1 MSSALRQA
9 AVAVSRRRLSS
20 GTPAEPLA
28 PPKPKQRVPW
38 GIIALPGMCNI
49 SHVTCMYTG
58 IYIHVHDVLATLGTR
73 PALAD
78 LVEPCPALAV
88 LEKRVHV

>member
-1 MSSALRQA
+1 MFEC
-9 AVAVSRRRLSS
+9 
-20 GTPAEPLA
+20 TLA
-28 PPKPKQRVPW
+28 
-38 GIIALPGMCNI
+38 
-49 SHVTCMYTG
+49 Y
-58 IYIHVHDVLATLGTR
+58 VHDVLATLGTR